1 MKLTKGQLNRI
12 IKEELGAALGGGA
25 IQVVPLFDEVEVSE
39 HTSVE
44 DGMSSLLSCLRCAG
58 IWFHAAHQLTKGTGF
73 AGDHVNIY
81 GEIYEALIE
90 DYDGAAEKAI
100 GITEDEGVAC
110 PQTVT
115 AAALEKLLTYPSP
128 AGASPAMIAGTAL
141 QIVRDLNDHVETLF
155 GDLEAAGDLPLGLND
170 FLASAANDYTR
181 YIYLLQ
187 QRVKE
192 S

>member
-1 MKLTKGQLNRI
+1 MKLSKNQLNRI
-12 IKEELGAALGGGA
+12 IKEELSSMMSQGG
-25 IQVVPLFDEVEVSE
+25 ITVVPVFDEIVEGDGASM
-39 HTSVE
+39 E
-44 DGMSSLLSCLRCAG
+44 DGMTSLLACLRCAG

-81 GEIYEALIE
+81 GEIYEALVE

-100 GITEDEGVAC
+100 GITEDEMVAC
-110 PQTVT
+110 PQAVT
-115 AAALEKLLTYPSP
+115 EAALEKLMKYPTP
-128 AGASPAMIAGTAL
+128 AGASPSMIAGTAL

-170 FLASAANDYTR
+170 FLAAAANDYTR